1 MASGERT
8 PQSVDSSHKDPAWF
22 HFTKIDPNNRNDL
35 RCNYCGKI
43 TKGGAYRAKQHLVG
57 GFRNT
62 RACPKVPSHIRE
74 EIKEYMSKKQADKES
89 IFQTPTFPVDDFDD
103 EDPDLGIEVNSR
115 GKRISSGQS
124 SSRGSTL
131 KTAKTKGPMDLFC
144 RPSVEQFVK
153 DRKEGKERQ
162 QTINEVVKKKERD
175 WCARDIARFF
185 FMMRQFRLMLL
196 IMKVL
201 K

>member
-74 EIKEYMSKKQADKES
+74 EIKSICQKNKLIRSQFSKL
-89 IFQTPTFPVDDFDD
+89 PPFP
-103 EDPDLGIEVNSR
+103 
-115 GKRISSGQS
+115 
-124 SSRGSTL
+124 
-131 KTAKTKGPMDLFC
+131 
-144 RPSVEQFVK
+144 
-153 DRKEGKERQ
+153 
-162 QTINEVVKKKERD
+162 
-175 WCARDIARFF
+175 
-185 FMMRQFRLMLL
+185 
-196 IMKVL
+196 
-201 K
+201 